1 MRGWLGSRAAAL
13 GPVRALLGWSAA
25 WHALIAPIVRRDSE
39 LRDQVGPGPPLLCCN
54 PAGHR
59 LVRCAHRYCQP
70 LRHRAPPS
78 VRRLLRGRAC
88 DLPGLPPASQRDE
101 ASWRERRR
109 GSSRGAPGGGQA
121 EAERFVVRPFLLGAQ
136 DAPLPPPTPAFAPTP
151 AAQPPQPLPPP
162 PPPPQHRS
170 APLAAAAAAAAVAAA
185 EAQPRSGGGADGS
198 GRPAASAEAPPRG
211 ATAPAQPTRQR
222 SIFAPPQCAPALAAV
237 EARAGR
243 RAGRTW
249 SRFRE
254 RLHRHRPAAGQ
265 VDTSLCT
272 GGARLPAVASTQ
284 VGPREGCLSP
294 APASRACLLACCRCQ
309 PADWRLARD
318 GLEPRLL
325 ERPLAP
331 YPAAVD
337 NGAARVEP
345 GAGRAAAPPPGL
357 RLPLKSGGT
366 DGLGSED
373 GAAAGAAPCGSCD
386 RRFWSCP
393 GSAGFKARRPRAGRA
408 CPAACS
414 PRAEAEQRLWTESDV
429 SVRASRDVGR
439 PAERRSLSWQ
449 EGSLGRAA
457 CDPVAPPSRGGK
469 LRRCLAAGT

>member
-1 MRGWLGSRAAAL
+1 MR
-13 GPVRALLGWSAA
+13 
-25 WHALIAPIVRRDSE
+25 
-39 LRDQVGPGPPLLCCN
+39 
-54 PAGHR
+54 PAG
-59 LVRCAHRYCQP
+59 VRGAEGAHAARPGAGRPRRSALWCG
-70 LRHRAPPS
+70 RSCWAPRM
-78 VRRLLRGRAC
+78 RRC
-88 DLPGLPPASQRDE
+88 
-101 ASWRERRR
+101 RRR
-109 GSSRGAPGGGQA
+109 RPRSRPRLRRSRRSPCRRRRRRRSIAAP
-121 EAERFVVRPFLLGAQ
+121 RWR
-136 DAPLPPPTPAFAPTP
+136 
-151 AAQPPQPLPPP
+151 
-162 PPPPQHRS
+162 RRR
-170 APLAAAAAAAAVAAA
+170 AAAAAVAAA